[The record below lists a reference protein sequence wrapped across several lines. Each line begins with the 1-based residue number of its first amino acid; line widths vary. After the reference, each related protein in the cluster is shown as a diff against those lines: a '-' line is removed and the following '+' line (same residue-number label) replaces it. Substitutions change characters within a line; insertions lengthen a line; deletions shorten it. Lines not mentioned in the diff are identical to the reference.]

1 MQQKFVDPWKSL
13 PFLRLLIPFLV
24 GILLKYQ
31 GLLNIHSIQVLG
43 IIGLLLV
50 AFPSFLQL
58 QQQFYFAWLRG
69 LGIYL
74 LLTAIGAF
82 NYYWQQPEQATS
94 CTGSNTF
101 V

>member
-31 GLLNIHSIQVLG
+31 GLLTIKGIQVIG
-43 IIGLLLV
+43 IIGLSLV
-50 AFPSFLQL
+50 AIPSFLKL
-58 QQQFYFAWLRG
+58 HQQFYFAWLRG

-82 NYYWQQPEQATS
+82 NYYWQQPEQHAHAL
-94 CTGSNTF
+94 GQKPL
-101 V
+101 